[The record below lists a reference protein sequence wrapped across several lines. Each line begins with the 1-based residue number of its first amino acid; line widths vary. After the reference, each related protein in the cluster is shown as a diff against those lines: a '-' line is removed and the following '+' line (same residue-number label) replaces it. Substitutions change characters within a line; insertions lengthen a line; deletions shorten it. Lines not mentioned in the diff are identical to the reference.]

1 MSARE
6 LLQRVLGPRAD
17 EFDVELVEG
26 PDAFEVEA
34 SGGRVLLRGTNGVAI
49 ASALRHYL
57 AKACGCHVTWDD
69 PTPSL
74 PERLPSLSAQVT
86 SPWRYRY
93 HFNFCTFGYST
104 AFWDWA
110 RWEREIDWMALHG
123 VNLPLSVVG
132 HEAIWLRVLAKFGL
146 DDAAARAH
154 IGSPAYFPWTWMG
167 CVHDHGAPVTDAW
180 IDAHVDLGHRILERQ
195 RSLGMT
201 PVLPGFPGYVPA
213 ALAGDRGVDVDW
225 MGFRNRALSPRDPL
239 FHEFG
244 LALLQEQEREF
255 GSDGFYA
262 IDPYIEGS
270 PPDGDPAVI
279 ADLAGAIATT
289 LTAHDPGN
297 VWVLQGWPFGY
308 RADFWDRDR
317 IEAFLG
323 AMPRDRTLV
332 LDLWADH
339 QPVWE
344 KTAAFAGRP
353 WLWCML
359 HSLGGRPGMHGGLD
373 AVAAGIPAGPSG
385 IGVTTESLDRDPVAY
400 EMVADVAWHGAIPST
415 EDWFEEYARL
425 RYGRR
430 DERLTRAW
438 RLLAPA
444 LYLRSDRP
452 GPAMS
457 IVMCR
462 PRLDDALRPHQPVN
476 LAAPFASP
484 DAGLVEA
491 WDLLV
496 DSAIEHGASPGLA
509 RDLVDVGQ
517 EVLARLA
524 KSAYD
529 AVVAGAPA
537 GATFIACLE
546 EIDRL
551 AATRADS
558 TIGTWERQARAWG
571 RTDAERA
578 ALQRDARRLLT
589 CWVEPG
595 HVLQDYAGRHW
606 SGLVGGYYLPRWRIW
621 LRALEEGMDVERF
634 EAELR
639 AFEEGWLA
647 SAPAPGL
654 QQSHFPA
661 TSLRE
666 SGFAATADH
675 VAVAAATRERHR
687 RLAAAHNAYTPRTT
701 EPR

>member
-1 MSARE
+1 MSARD
-6 LLQRVLGPRAD
+6 LLERVLGPRAD
-17 EFDVELVEG
+17 EFDIEITDG

-34 SGGRVLLRGTNGVAI
+34 LAGRVLLRGPNGVAI

-57 AKACGCHVTWDD
+57 KACGCHVTWDD
-69 PTPSL
+69 PAPSL
-74 PERLPSLSAQVT
+74 PARLPPLRAQVT

-132 HEAIWLRVLAKFGL
+132 HEAIWLRVLTRFGL
-146 DDAAARAH
+146 DDTVARAH
-154 IGSPAYFPWTWMG
+154 IGSPAFFPWTWMG

-180 IDAHVDLGHRILERQ
+180 VDAHVELGHRILERQ

-244 LALLQEQEREF
+244 LALLREQEREF

-270 PPDGDPAVI
+270 PPDGDPAAI
-279 ADLAGAIATT
+279 ADLAGAIAAT
-289 LTAHDPGN
+289 LTAHDPRN
-297 VWVLQGWPFGY
+297 AWVLQGWPFGY
-308 RADFWDRDR
+308 RADFWDRER

-339 QPVWE
+339 KPVWQS
-344 KTAAFAGRP
+344 FAGRP

-373 AVAAGIPAGPSG
+373 AVASEPGRLAAGLSG
-385 IGVTTESLDRDPVAY
+385 IGVTTESLDRDPVVY
-400 EMVADVAWHGAIPST
+400 EMVADVAWHGRISST
-415 EDWFEEYARL
+415 DDWFNEYARL

-438 RLLAPA
+438 RLLAPT

-462 PRLDDALRPHQPVN
+462 PRLDDELRPHEPVN
-476 LAAPFASP
+476 LAAPFALP
-484 DAGLVEA
+484 DPRLIDA
-491 WDLLV
+491 WELLV
-496 DSAIEHGASPGLA
+496 DSAVEDGASPGLA
-509 RDLVDVGQ
+509 RDLVDLGQ
-517 EVLARLA
+517 EVFSRLA

-529 AVVAGAPA
+529 AVVAAHRDGDHDRLPRA
-537 GATFIACLE
+537 GALFIGCLD

-551 AATRADS
+551 AATRADYMLS
-558 TIGTWERQARAWG
+558 TWEWQARSWG

-578 ALQRDARRLLT
+578 ALQQDARRLLT

-606 SGLVGGYYLPRWRIW
+606 SGLVAGYYLPRWRIW
-621 LRALEEGMDVERF
+621 LRALEEGLDVARF

-647 SAPAPGL
+647 SAPAP
-654 QQSHFPA
+654 
-661 TSLRE
+661 
-666 SGFAATADH
+666 AAGPTEPPLPDP
-675 VAVAAATRERHR
+675 VAVAATTRERHR
-687 RLAAAHNAYTPRTT
+687 RLAAAHNGRAR
-701 EPR
+701 

>member
-6 LLQRVLGPRAD
+6 LLERVLGPRAD
-17 EFDVELVEG
+17 EFDIEITDG

-34 SGGRVLLRGTNGVAI
+34 LAGRVLLRGPNGVAI

-57 AKACGCHVTWDD
+57 KACGCHVTWDD
-69 PTPSL
+69 PAPSL
-74 PERLPSLSAQVT
+74 PARLPPLRAHVT

-123 VNLPLSVVG
+123 VNLPLSLVG
-132 HEAIWLRVLAKFGL
+132 HEAIWLRVLTAFGL
-146 DDAAARAH
+146 GDAAARAH
-154 IGSPAYFPWTWMG
+154 IGSPAFFPWTWMG

-180 IDAHVDLGHRILERQ
+180 VDAHVELGHRILERQ
-195 RSLGMT
+195 RGLGMT

-213 ALAGDRGVDVDW
+213 AMAGDRGVDVDW

-244 LALLQEQEREF
+244 LALLREQEREF

-270 PPDGDPAVI
+270 PPDGDPAAV
-279 ADLAGAIATT
+279 AELAGAIATT
-289 LTAHDPGN
+289 LTAHDPRN

-308 RADFWDRDR
+308 RADFWNRER
-317 IEAFLG
+317 IDAFLG

-339 QPVWE
+339 QPVWQS
-344 KTAAFAGRP
+344 FAGRP

-359 HSLGGRPGMHGGLD
+359 HSLGGRPGMHAGLD
-373 AVAAGIPAGPSG
+373 AVASEPGRLPAGISG
-385 IGVTTESLDRDPVAY
+385 LGVTTESLDRDPVAY
-400 EMVADVAWHGAIPST
+400 EMVADVAWRGRIPAT
-415 EDWFEEYARL
+415 DDWFDEYARL

-430 DERLTRAW
+430 DERLRTAW

-462 PRLDDALRPHQPVN
+462 PRLDGDLRPHEPVN

-484 DAGLVEA
+484 DPGLVKA

-496 DSAIEHGASPGLA
+496 DSAVEHGASPGLA
-509 RDLVDVGQ
+509 RDLVDVGH
-517 EVLARLA
+517 EVLSRLA

-529 AVVAGAPA
+529 AVVAGDGEQ
-537 GATFIACLE
+537 GAIFIACLE
-546 EIDRL
+546 GIDRL
-551 AATRADS
+551 AATRADYLL
-558 TIGTWERQARAWG
+558 GTWERQARAWG
-571 RTDAERA
+571 RTAAERA

-606 SGLVGGYYLPRWRIW
+606 SGLVGGYYLPRWRLW
-621 LRALEEGMDVERF
+621 LRALEHEQDVAQF

-639 AFEEGWLA
+639 AFEEDWLA
-647 SAPAPGL
+647 DPRPASDEPL
-654 QQSHFPA
+654 PDA
-661 TSLRE
+661 VT
-666 SGFAATADH
+666 
-675 VAVAAATRERHR
+675 VAAAVRDRYRE
-687 RLAAAHNAYTPRTT
+687 LAAAHNGRAR
-701 EPR
+701 

>member
-1 MSARE
+1 MSARG
-6 LLQRVLGPRAD
+6 LLERVLGPRAD
-17 EFDVELVEG
+17 EFDVEIIDG

-57 AKACGCHVTWDD
+57 GRACGCHVTWDD
-69 PTPSL
+69 HAPAL
-74 PERLPSLSAQVT
+74 PDRLPSLSAQVT

-104 AFWDWA
+104 AFWAWA

-132 HEAIWLRVLAKFGL
+132 HEAIWLRVLTKFGL

-167 CVHDHGAPVTDAW
+167 CVHDHGTPVTDAW
-180 IDAHVDLGHRILERQ
+180 VDAHVELGHRILERQ

-244 LALLQEQEREF
+244 LALLREQEREF
-255 GSDGFYA
+255 GADGFYA

-270 PPDGDPAVI
+270 PPDGDPAAI
-279 ADLAGAIATT
+279 ADLAGAIAAT
-289 LTAHDPGN
+289 LTAHDPRN

-308 RADFWDRDR
+308 RADFWDSDR

-339 QPVWE
+339 KPVSGS
-344 KTAAFAGRP
+344 FAGRP

-373 AVAAGIPAGPSG
+373 AVASEPGRLATGLCG

-400 EMVADVAWHGAIPST
+400 EMVADVAWHGRIQST
-415 EDWFEEYARL
+415 DTWFEEYARL

-430 DERLTRAW
+430 DERLQKAW

-462 PRLDDALRPHQPVN
+462 PRLDDELRPHRPVN

-496 DSAIEHGASPGLA
+496 DSAVEDGASPGLA

-517 EVLARLA
+517 EVLSRLA

-529 AVVAGAPA
+529 AVVAAHRDGDHDQLARA
-537 GATFIACLE
+537 GAIFIACLE

-551 AATRADS
+551 AATRADYVL
-558 TIGTWERQARAWG
+558 GTWERQARSWG

-578 ALQRDARRLLT
+578 ALQQDARRLLT

-606 SGLVGGYYLPRWRIW
+606 SGLVAAYYLPRWRIW
-621 LRALEEGMDVERF
+621 LQALADGADVERF

-639 AFEEGWLA
+639 AFEEAWLA
-647 SAPAPGL
+647 DPRLAPDEPLPDPVG
-654 QQSHFPA
+654 
-661 TSLRE
+661 
-666 SGFAATADH
+666 
-675 VAVAAATRERHR
+675 VAAAARDRYR
-687 RLAAAHNAYTPRTT
+687 DLAA
-701 EPR
+701 

>member
-1 MSARE
+1 VNAARA
-6 LLQRVLGPRAD
+6 LLERVLGPRAH

-26 PDAFEVEA
+26 PDAFEIEA
-34 SGGRVLLRGTNGVAI
+34 SGGRVLLRGTSGVAI

-57 AKACGCHVTWDD
+57 KACGRHVTWDE
-69 PTPSL
+69 PAPSL
-74 PERLPSLSAQVT
+74 PDRLPALRARVT

-104 AFWDWA
+104 AFWNWA

-132 HEAIWLRVLAKFGL
+132 HEAIWLRVLARFGL

-154 IGSPAYFPWTWMG
+154 VGSPAFFPWTWMG
-167 CVHDHGAPVTDAW
+167 CVHDHGAPVTDTW
-180 IDAHVDLGHRILERQ
+180 VDAHVELGHKILERQ
-195 RSLGMT
+195 RSLGMI

-213 ALAGDRGVDVDW
+213 ALAGGGGVDVDW

-244 LALLQEQEREF
+244 LALLREQEREF

-262 IDPYIEGS
+262 VDPYIEGS
-270 PPDGDPAVI
+270 PPDGDPAAI
-279 ADLAGAIATT
+279 ADLAGAIAAT
-289 LTAHDPGN
+289 LTAHDPRN

-308 RADFWDRDR
+308 RADFWDAER

-339 QPVWE
+339 EPVSGS
-344 KTAAFAGRP
+344 FAGRP

-359 HSLGGRPGMHGGLD
+359 HSLGGRPGMHAGLD
-373 AVAAGIPAGPSG
+373 AVASEPGRLSAGLSG

-400 EMVADVAWHGAIPST
+400 EMVADVAWHGRIPSID
-415 EDWFEEYARL
+415 DWFDEYARL

-430 DERLTRAW
+430 DERLEKAW

-462 PRLDDALRPHQPVN
+462 PRLDDDLRPHRPVN
-476 LAAPFASP
+476 LAAPFGSP
-484 DAGLVEA
+484 DPALVEA
-491 WDLLV
+491 WDLMV
-496 DSAIEHGASPGLA
+496 DSAVEQGASPGLA

-517 EVLARLA
+517 EVLTRLA

-529 AVVAGAPA
+529 AVVAGSRS
-537 GATFIACLE
+537 GADFLACLE
-546 EIDRL
+546 LIDRL
-551 AATRADS
+551 AVTRRDYLL
-558 TIGTWERQARAWG
+558 GTWERQARAWG
-571 RTDAERA
+571 GP
-578 ALQRDARRLLT
+578 ALQQDARRLLT
-589 CWVEPG
+589 SWVEPG

-606 SGLVGGYYLPRWRIW
+606 AGLVGGYYLPRWRLW
-621 LRALEEGMDVERF
+621 LRALEEGWDVARF
-634 EAELR
+634 EAGLR
-639 AFEEGWLA
+639 AFEERWLA
-647 SAPAPGL
+647 DPRPSPDEPLPDA
-654 QQSHFPA
+654 
-661 TSLRE
+661 
-666 SGFAATADH
+666 
-675 VAVAAATRERHR
+675 VAVAAAVRDRYHH
-687 RLAAAHNAYTPRTT
+687 LAAEAQH
-701 EPR
+701 